1 MALTAPIA
9 LRAGGNM
16 RLNFESV
23 RCGKRFARRPVIQ
36 RIEFAMFVESR
47 RLAMGLAAVL
57 LLAVSSAPA
66 ESGFETGVTAYKHGE
81 YKTAM
86 SLFRPLAEN
95 GDPKAQTILGLMY
108 SYGEGVQVDLHAASR
123 WYRRAAEQSYG
134 VAQYSLAMLYLEG
147 RGVPVDTDEALRWL
161 TLAAEGGH
169 ARAKDQLRQMDSIA
183 YSDLA
188 TSGEDP
194 LTARAPSGAAQ
205 AGSGDS
211 TRRNAEARSERR
223 SEIFAASRMPTR
235 AAVAPAPP
243 VEAERVT
250 KAIDTEMATAP
261 AAQEPAD
268 TKPAAKSRRRYRLQL
283 AASTSEESIR
293 KDWSEFRENHADLFE
308 GLEGRI
314 ERAEVGEKKVVWY
327 RLRVGPFSTTAKA
340 RELCA
345 KLSQRGLDTGCLTLR
360 ATP

>member
-1 MALTAPIA
+1 MY
-9 LRAGGNM
+9 
-16 RLNFESV
+16 
-23 RCGKRFARRPVIQ
+23 
-36 RIEFAMFVESR
+36 VESR

-66 ESGFETGVTAYKHGE
+66 QSGFETGVTAYKHGE
-81 YKTAM
+81 YKTAL

-95 GDPKAQTILGLMY
+95 GNPKAQTILGLMY
-108 SYGEGVQVDLHAASR
+108 SYGEGVQVDFREASS

-134 VAQYSLAMLYLEG
+134 VAQYSLAMMYLEG
-147 RGVPVDTDEALRWL
+147 KGVPPDTDQAIKWL

-169 ARAKDQLRQMDSIA
+169 ARAKSRLRQMDSVA

-188 TSGEDP
+188 ASGEDP
-194 LTARAPSGAAQ
+194 LTARSPPDAPQ
-205 AGSGDS
+205 ASGDS
-211 TRRNAEARSERR
+211 TSSDAAARSERR

-235 AAVAPAPP
+235 AAITPAPP

-250 KAIDTEMATAP
+250 TASDTGAATGKADK
-261 AAQEPAD
+261 EPAD
-268 TKPAAKSRRRYRLQL
+268 ANPATKSRRRYRVQL

-293 KDWSEFRENHADLFE
+293 KDWSDFREGHADLFE

-327 RLRVGPFSTTAKA
+327 RLRVGSFRTTAKA
-340 RELCA
+340 RELCG
-345 KLSQRGLDTGCLTLR
+345 KLSQRGLDTGCLTMR
-360 ATP
+360 AAP